1 MKKPLQI
8 ETMFL
13 AAFFL
18 FRNQITPIGIT
29 TGLKNKNGSY
39 YDSKTDT
46 FASTLNSIFKND

>member
-46 FASTLNSIFKND
+46 FASTLNSIFKTD